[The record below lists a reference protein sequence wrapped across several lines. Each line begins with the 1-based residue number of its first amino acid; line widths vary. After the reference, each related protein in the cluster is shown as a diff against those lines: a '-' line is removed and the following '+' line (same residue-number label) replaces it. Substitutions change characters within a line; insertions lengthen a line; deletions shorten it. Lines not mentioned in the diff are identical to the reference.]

1 MKRRVAML
9 VTLLAC
15 LAAVSML
22 VPAQSDGGRR
32 YINVP
37 GRTDTNPYSNG
48 VLVGNTLYL
57 AGTIGLDP
65 KTGNPPA
72 DAETEIRLA
81 MDTWKQVLDQAGM
94 TFDDIVS
101 VQVHCPDLGLYDKF
115 NAVYRTYF
123 KKNFPARAFLGSGPL
138 LKGGRF
144 EIVGVAIKR

>member
-1 MKRRVAML
+1 MKRRLAL
-9 VTLLAC
+9 V
-15 LAAVSML
+15 AAVLAGLTAIAVL
-22 VPAQSDGGRR
+22 VPAQSPGRR

-81 MDTWKQVLDQAGM
+81 MDSWKKVLAQANM
-94 TFDDIVS
+94 TLDDVVS
-101 VQVHCPDLGLYDKF
+101 VQVHCPDLALYDKF

-123 KKNFPARAFLGSGPL
+123 TKNFPARAFLGSGPL
-138 LKGGRF
+138 LRGGRF